1 MSVDS
6 DNDRAESQ
14 AAAGSSEAGAE
25 APVDSRESEA
35 KAPTDS
41 RPSNPSAARRSAAS
55 LHEFRPS
62 ESQLTGTVLGN
73 RYKVHGYLTRGAT
86 ARVYLAEDLQDN
98 APVAIKMLASESI
111 KEHELTPRM
120 RREAEA
126 LRGIDHPNVVRVL
139 DTGETQSGVPYLVL
153 EALPGETLG
162 DYLRRQG
169 TPPFEL
175 ALTLMRQAAQG
186 LCAAHR
192 AGVVHRDVKP
202 DNFVLLGPIGEPYG
216 LKLIDFGMAKLS
228 SGGGSGT
235 HSILGTV
242 EYMAPEQILMEAVDA
257 RTDVYSLGVVMFRL
271 FTGHLPFDT
280 DAPADLLRHQL
291 FSSVPPPSWLEDDL
305 DRRLERMILT
315 ATRKNPANRYADMQL
330 LLDDLDAMVG
340 VSASEVSQRPP
351 PVAPDSYA
359 PRTERGAEALG
370 ILAQKFGRFATVPP
384 TAPPASDH
392 RTPSTD
398 HSPGAA
404 PSEKP

>member
-1 MSVDS
+1 LAGEGDSVEA
-6 DNDRAESQ
+6 N
-14 AAAGSSEAGAE
+14 AATDSSEAGVQ
-25 APVDSRESEA
+25 APASSREGREQ
-35 KAPTDS
+35 APAES
-41 RPSNPSAARRSAAS
+41 RPTNPTAARRSYAS
-55 LHEFRPS
+55 LHEFTPA
-62 ESQLTGTVLGN
+62 ESQLTGTVLAD

-86 ARVYLAEDLQDN
+86 ARVYLAEDLQNN
-98 APVAIKMLASESI
+98 APVAIKMLAPESI
-111 KEHELTPRM
+111 KAHELWPRM

-126 LRGIDHPNVVRVL
+126 LRGIDHPNVIKVL
-139 DTGETQSGVPYLVL
+139 DTGETLSGVPYLVL

-175 ALTLMRQAAQG
+175 ALTLVRQAAQG

-228 SGGGSGT
+228 SGTGSGT

-291 FSSVPPPSWLEDDL
+291 FSSMPPPSWLEDDL

-315 ATRKNPANRYADMQL
+315 ATRKNPENRYADMQL

-340 VSASEVSQRPP
+340 MSASEVSERPP
-351 PVAPDSYA
+351 SVTPDTYA
-359 PRTERGAEALG
+359 PSTERGAEALG
-370 ILAQKFGRFATVPP
+370 ILAQKFGRYASVRPLPP
-384 TAPPASDH
+384 PPAED
-392 RTPSTD
+392 T
-398 HSPGAA
+398 GG
-404 PSEKP
+404 SEKP